1 MPLLF
6 DRRCILCGDVL
17 SADTRRAE
25 ICPDCAREVRSEYRF
40 HGEIH
45 IPGADGAA
53 AALVYR
59 GRVREALRRFKFGG
73 RSNYASWF
81 AAEMALVLSQHL
93 DEWRPTCVTYL
104 PLGPMRA
111 RERGYNQAELLA
123 RPIAQS
129 LSMPCVSALRKRPF
143 TARQSVQQDAAARRK
158 NAAGSLLPGRIP
170 LAGER
175 VVVIDDIITTGSTAA
190 DAAHVLRSMGAA
202 CVFVL
207 AAAKA
212 VN

>member
-1 MPLLF
+1 ML
-6 DRRCILCGDVL
+6 
-17 SADTRRAE
+17 
-25 ICPDCAREVRSEYRF
+25 
-40 HGEIH
+40 HGS
-45 IPGADGAA
+45 PP
-53 AALVYR
+53 R
-59 GRVREALRRFKFGG
+59 WRRFSPRSSTGG
-73 RSNYASWF
+73 SPPASHTCRSAFSAHGS
-81 AAEMALVLSQHL
+81 AA
-93 DEWRPTCVTYL
+93 D
-104 PLGPMRA
+104 
-111 RERGYNQAELLA
+111 NQAELLA